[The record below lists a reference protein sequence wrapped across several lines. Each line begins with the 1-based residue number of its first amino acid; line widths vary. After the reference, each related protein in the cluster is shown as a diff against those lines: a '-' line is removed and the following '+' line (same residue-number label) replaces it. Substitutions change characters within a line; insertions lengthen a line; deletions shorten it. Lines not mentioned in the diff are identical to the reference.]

1 MLFMSSSTV
10 RPLISVVMPVHNT
23 ARYLDESIQSI
34 LGQTLEDFEFVI
46 LDDASTDDSGRIL
59 RAWAKRDAR
68 IRLIEAGQPL
78 GPSRVY
84 NHVVSQSRAPII
96 ARMDSD
102 DISEVR
108 RFERQWEVL
117 QNRPD
122 VGLVG
127 TLMEGIDRR
136 GRRVRPRDRGRL
148 VRRSL
153 FAPFPHGSVMFR
165 REVFDRVGG
174 YREACVHWEDI
185 DLFLRISDMSRILVL
200 PDVLYHYR
208 FHTDSITLTSSEKVI
223 ERSFDLMY
231 RCLAERAA
239 GRDYTPLLEAAS
251 AHGGGDASEAIRLRA
266 LFSLGSLRLW
276 AGHSPAMTGALFSRS
291 SLAWDRETLQTL
303 VWAMWGSLS
312 PRTLRAFLRL
322 LVRARDRA
330 ASRRLKD
337 GRPYEWR
344 YE

>member
-1 MLFMSSSTV
+1 MSSSIAH
-10 RPLISVVMPVHNT
+10 PLISVVMPVHNT
-23 ARYLDESIQSI
+23 APYLDESIQSI
-34 LGQTLEDFEFVI
+34 LGQTLKDFEFVI
-46 LDDASTDDSGRIL
+46 HDDASTDNSRRIL

-68 IRLIEAGQPL
+68 IRLIEAEQRL
-78 GPSRVY
+78 GPTRVY
-84 NHVVSQSRAPII
+84 NHVVSQARSAII

-102 DISEVR
+102 DISAAS

-117 QNRPD
+117 KNCPE

-185 DLFLRISDMSRILVL
+185 DLFLRISDVSRVLVL

-208 FHTDSITLTSSEKVI
+208 FHTNSVTLTSPEKFV

-239 GRDYTPLLEAAS
+239 GRDYTPLLEAAVS
-251 AHGGGDASEAIRLRA
+251 KTGGDHSDLIRLRA
-266 LFSLGSLRLW
+266 LFSLGSSRLW
-276 AGHSPAMTGALFSRS
+276 SGHSPAMTGALFNRS
-291 SLAWDRETLQTL
+291 SLAWNRETMQTL

-312 PRTLRAFLRL
+312 PRTLRSFLRL
-322 LVRARDRA
+322 LVRARDWA
-330 ASRRLKD
+330 ASRRLQD
-337 GRPYEWR
+337 GRPHEWR